1 MATRRAGRSWEVSP
15 TERRPSARPRNSA
28 AEEAAASPPVLSLSH
43 FCRSPFLCFGDVRLG
58 ASRTLPLALDNPNE
72 EVAEVKIAH
81 FPAAEQGFSISPRSF
96 ELQPKEK
103 IIISVNWT
111 PLKEGRVREIVTFLV
126 NDVLKHQAI
135 LLGNA
140 EEKKKKKRSL
150 WDTINKKKMSTSS
163 SDKRN
168 SYIQNVNTTFYVSQ
182 KADRVRSPLQ
192 ACENLAMKEGCFLTE
207 NNSLSLEENKIPIS
221 PISPIFKECH
231 GETSL
236 PLSVRRSTTYTSLHA
251 CETGELLKVE
261 GADGSEDFNFNEKV
275 TSETSFS
282 SIHNMSGQI
291 EENSKL
297 ILTPTCC
304 STLNITQSQGNFLSP
319 DSFVNNS
326 HAANSEPEVATCL
339 SSDTFRK
346 DNSSPVHLESKTV
359 HKTYR
364 TILSPDSFINDNY
377 GLNQD
382 LEPESIN
389 PILSPN
395 QFVKDN
401 MAYICISQQTCKL
414 SSLSNKNSQVS
425 QSPQDQRTNGVLPC
439 IRECQGSQSPEAIFE
454 ESKTLEMKS
463 DCYSFTKNQPKF
475 SVIQNISSYSHD
487 KRTRRPIL
495 SATVTKSKSTCSRE
509 NQTEANK
516 PKAKRCLN
524 SVAGEFEKPTDTQ
537 KEKSGFQSCL
547 PVIDP
552 VFSNS
557 KSYKNAVIPSSKT
570 ALVARKRKSE
580 GNKEDANVRV
590 TVTEHTEVREIKRIH
605 FSPVESKM
613 ATVKKT
619 KKMITPISKHISYR
633 EKSNLRKKTDSLVY
647 RTPHSK
653 TSKRTKPVVAVAQS
667 TLTFIK
673 PLKTDIPRHPM
684 PFAAKN
690 MFYDERWKEK
700 QEQGFTWW
708 LNFILTPDD
717 FTVKTNISE
726 VNAATLLLGVESQHK
741 ISVARAPTKDEMS
754 LRAYTARCQL
764 NRLRRAACRLFTS
777 ENMVKAIKKLE
788 IEIEARR
795 LIVRKDRHLWKDVG
809 ERQKVLNWLL
819 SYNPLWLR
827 IGLET
832 IYGELISLED
842 NSDVTGLAVFILNRL
857 LWNPD
862 IAAEYRHPSVPHL
875 YRDGHEEALSK
886 FTLKKLL
893 LLVCFLDYAKISR
906 LIDHDPCLFCKDA
919 EFKTSKEIL
928 LAFSRDFLSGE
939 GDLSRHL
946 SFLGLPVNHVQTPF
960 DEFDFAVTNLAV
972 DLQCGVRLVRIM
984 ELLTRDWNLSKKLR
998 IPAISRLQKMHNVD
1012 IVLQILRSRGI
1023 QLNDEHGNAILS
1035 KDIVDRHREKTLA
1048 LLWKI
1053 AFAFQVDISLNLDQL
1068 KEEIDFL
1075 KHTQSLKK
1083 TTSALSCH
1091 SDAIINKEKDKRNSG
1106 SFERYSESIKLLM
1119 DWVNAVCAFY
1129 NKKVENFTVSFSD
1142 GRVLCYLIHHYHP
1155 HYVPFDAICQ
1165 RTTQTVECTQT
1176 GSVVLNSSSES
1187 DGSSLDLSL
1196 KALDHENTSELYKEL
1211 LENEKKNFQL
1221 VRSAV
1226 RDLGGIPAMIHHSD
1240 MSNTIPDE
1248 KVVITYLSFLCARLL
1263 DLCKETRAARLIQTT
1278 WRKYKQKTDLKRH
1291 QERDK
1296 AARIIQSAVISFLSK
1311 QRLKKEIN
1319 AALAIQKHWR
1329 RLLAQRKLLMLKKE
1343 KLEKVQNKSASVIQ
1357 AAWRSYKARKYL
1369 CKVKAACKIQAWYR
1383 SWKARKEY
1391 LAILK
1396 AVKVIQGCF
1405 YTKLERTRFL
1415 NMRASTIIIQ
1425 RKWRAMLSGRIAH
1438 EHLMIKRHQAACLI
1452 QANFRRYKGR
1462 QVFLRQK
1469 SAALTIQRYIR
1480 ARKAGKCERI
1490 KYVELKKSTVVLQ
1503 ALVRGWLVRKR
1514 ISEQRTKIRLLH
1526 FTAAAYCHLSALR
1539 IQRAYKL
1546 HMVMKNAKK
1555 QVNSVICVQ
1564 RWFRTR
1570 LQQKRFAQK
1579 CHSVIKSQRELQE
1592 HMSQQNRAASVIQ
1605 KAVRRFLLRKKKEK
1619 INNGITKIQALWRG
1633 YSWRKKNDG
1642 TKIKAIRLSLQLVN
1656 REIREENKLYK
1667 RTALALHYLLTYKH
1681 LSAILE
1687 ALKHLE
1693 VVTRLSPLC
1702 CENMAQSGAV
1712 SKIFVLIRSCNRS
1725 VPCMEV
1731 IRYSVQVLLNVAKY
1745 EKTTAAVYHVENCID
1760 TLLDL
1765 LQMYREKPGDKVAD
1779 KGGSIFTK
1787 TCCLLAILLKT
1798 TNRASDAR
1806 SRSKVVDRIYSLYK
1820 LTARKHKMNTE
1831 RILYT
1836 QKKNSS
1842 ISIPF
1847 IPETPIRTRIVS
1859 RLKPDWVLRR
1869 DNMEEITNP
1878 LQAIQMVM
1886 DTLGIPY

>member
-1 MATRRAGRSWEVSP
+1 MATRRVGQSWEVSP
-15 TERRPSARPRNSA
+15 TERRPPAGLRSTA
-28 AEEAAASPPVLSLSH
+28 AEDAAASPPVLSLSH

-58 ASRTLPLALDNPNE
+58 DSRTLPLVLDNPNDE
-72 EVAEVKIAH
+72 IAEVKISH
-81 FPAAEQGFSISPRSF
+81 FPAAEQGFSVSLRWF

-103 IIISVNWT
+103 IVISVNWT

-140 EEKKKKKRSL
+140 EEQKKKKRSL
-150 WDTINKKKMSTSS
+150 WDTINKKKMSASTSN
-163 SDKRN
+163 KRI
-168 SYIQNVNTTFYVSQ
+168 SCIQNVNKTFCVSQ
-182 KADRVRSPLQ
+182 KVDRVRNPLQ
-192 ACENLAMKEGCFLTE
+192 ACENLAMNEGCSPTE
-207 NNSLSLEENKIPIS
+207 NNSLILEENKIPIS

-251 CETGELLKVE
+251 CENGELLKAE
-261 GADGSEDFNFNEKV
+261 GASISEDFNFSEKV
-275 TSETSFS
+275 VNETSFNS
-282 SIHNMSGQI
+282 TNNINGQT

-297 ILTPTCC
+297 ILTPTCF

-319 DSFVNNS
+319 DSFVRNS
-326 HAANSEPEVATCL
+326 HASNNELEVVTCL
-339 SSDTFRK
+339 SSDTFMK

-359 HKTYR
+359 HENYR
-364 TILSPDSFINDNY
+364 AILSPDSFINDNY

-382 LEPESIN
+382 LESESIN

-401 MAYICISQQTCKL
+401 MAYICISQQTCRL
-414 SSLSNKNSQVS
+414 PPSSNKNSQFS

-439 IRECQGSQSPEAIFE
+439 IPECRGSVSPKAIFE
-454 ESKTLEMKS
+454 EPKALEVKS
-463 DCYSFTKNQPKF
+463 NCYSSTTNQPKF
-475 SVIQNISSYSHD
+475 SAIQDIPSYSHD
-487 KRTRRPIL
+487 KLTRRPIL
-495 SATVTKSKSTCSRE
+495 SATVTKRKPTCTRE
-509 NQTEANK
+509 NQKETNK

-524 SVAGEFEKPTDTQ
+524 SVAGEFEKVTDNR
-537 KEKSGFQSCL
+537 KEKDGFQSCL

-552 VFSNS
+552 VFNKS
-557 KSYKNAVIPSSKT
+557 KSYKNVITPPSKT
-570 ALVARKRKSE
+570 TLVARKRKSE
-580 GNKEDANVRV
+580 GTRDDANVRI
-590 TVTEHTEVREIKRIH
+590 TVTEHTEVQEIKRIH
-605 FSPVESKM
+605 FSPVESKTS
-613 ATVKKT
+613 TVKKT
-619 KKMITPISKHISYR
+619 KKVVIPISKHMNR
-633 EKSNLRKKTDSLVY
+633 EKLNLKKKTDSLVY
-647 RTPHSK
+647 RTPNSK
-653 TSKRTKPVVAVAQS
+653 ASKRTKPIVAVAQS

-717 FTVKTNISE
+717 FTVKTSISE
-726 VNAATLLLGVESQHK
+726 VNAATLLLGLESQHK
-741 ISVARAPTKDEMS
+741 ISVPRAPTKDEVS
-754 LRAYTARCQL
+754 LRAYTARCRL

-777 ENMVKAIKKLE
+777 EKMVKAIKKLE

-832 IYGELISLED
+832 IFGELLSLED
-842 NSDVTGLAVFILNRL
+842 NSDVMGLAVFILNRL

-862 IAAEYRHPSVPHL
+862 IAAEYRHPTVPHL

-893 LLVCFLDYAKISR
+893 LLVCFLDYAKISK

-919 EFKTSKEIL
+919 EFKTSKDIL

-946 SFLGLPVNHVQTPF
+946 SLLGLPVNHVQTPF

-984 ELLTRDWNLSKKLR
+984 ELLTRDWNLSTKLR
-998 IPAISRLQKMHNVD
+998 MPAISRLQKMHNVD

-1023 QLNDEHGNAILS
+1023 QLNDEHGNTILS

-1053 AFAFQVDISLNLDQL
+1053 AFAFQVDISLNSDQL

-1075 KHTQSLKK
+1075 KHTQSMKK
-1083 TTSALSCH
+1083 TMSAQSCR
-1091 SDAIINKEKDKRNSG
+1091 SDAIISKKKDKRNSG
-1106 SFERYSESIKLLM
+1106 SFEQYSESIKLLM
-1119 DWVNAVCAFY
+1119 EWVNAVCAFY

-1155 HYVPFDAICQ
+1155 YYVPFDAICQ

-1176 GSVVLNSSSES
+1176 GSVVLNSSSDS

-1196 KALDHENTSELYKEL
+1196 KAFDHENTSELYKEL

-1221 VRSAV
+1221 VRSAI
-1226 RDLGGIPAMIHHSD
+1226 RDLGGIPAMINHSD

-1263 DLCKETRAARLIQTT
+1263 DLCKEARAARLIQTT
-1278 WRKYKQKTDLKRH
+1278 WRKYKLKTDLKRH

-1296 AARIIQSAVISFLSK
+1296 AARIIQSAMIHFLTK

-1319 AALAIQKHWR
+1319 AALTIQKYWR
-1329 RLLAQRKLLMLKKE
+1329 RLLAERKLLMLKKE
-1343 KLEKVQNKSASVIQ
+1343 KLEKVQNESASVIQ
-1357 AAWRSYKARKYL
+1357 AVWRSYNARKYL
-1369 CKVKAACKIQAWYR
+1369 HKVKAACKIQAWYR
-1383 SWKARKEY
+1383 YWKARKEY
-1391 LAILK
+1391 LAVLK
-1396 AVKVIQGCF
+1396 TVKIIQGCF
-1405 YTKLERTRFL
+1405 CTKQERTWFL
-1415 NMRASTIIIQ
+1415 NVRVSTVIIQ
-1425 RKWRAMLSGRIAH
+1425 RKWRATLAGRIAR
-1438 EHLMIKRHQAACLI
+1438 EHFLMMKRHRAACLI

-1480 ARKAGKCERI
+1480 ARKVGKCERI
-1490 KYVELKKSTVVLQ
+1490 KYLELKKSTVVLQ

-1514 ISEQRTKIRLLH
+1514 ILEQRTKIRLLH
-1526 FTAAAYCHLSALR
+1526 FTAAAYYHLSALR

-1546 HMVMKNAKK
+1546 HMAVKNANK
-1555 QVNSVICVQ
+1555 QVNSVICIQ
-1564 RWFRTR
+1564 RWFRTK

-1579 CHSVIKSQRELQE
+1579 YHSIVKSQHEVQE
-1592 HMSQQNRAASVIQ
+1592 CMSRQNRAASVIQ
-1605 KAVRRFLLRKKKEK
+1605 KAVRRFLLRKKQEK
-1619 INNGITKIQALWRG
+1619 FNNGISKIQALWRG
-1633 YSWRKKNDG
+1633 YSWRKKNDC

-1731 IRYSVQVLLNVAKY
+1731 IRYAVQVLLNVAKY
-1745 EKTTAAVYHVENCID
+1745 EKTTAAVYDAENCID

-1765 LQMYREKPGDKVAD
+1765 LQMYREKPGDKVPD

-1787 TCCLLAILLKT
+1787 TCCLLAVLLKT
-1798 TNRASDAR
+1798 TNRASDVR

-1820 LTARKHKMNTE
+1820 LTVRKHKMNTE
-1831 RILYT
+1831 RILYK
-1836 QKKNSS
+1836 QKMNSS
-1842 ISIPF
+1842 ISTPF
-1847 IPETPIRTRIVS
+1847 IPETPVRTRIVS

-1869 DNMEEITNP
+1869 DRMEEITNP